1 MNVIHVPTKR
11 LVSHGLSGT
20 RRGVYG
26 LHWQHGL
33 YGLVFAQCHL
43 SKEEKEEVV
52 VAVAT
57 AKNADALVDQGPNV
71 YY

>member
-1 MNVIHVPTKR
+1 
-11 LVSHGLSGT
+11 
-20 RRGVYG
+20 
-26 LHWQHGL
+26 L